1 MKISED
7 ICYKALIACDPRFDG
22 LFFVGVSSTGIY
34 CRSVCPARKPRRDK
48 CTFFP
53 NAASAE
59 RDGFRPCLRC
69 RPELAPSLAPFESE
83 QTIAGGIISRIQ
95 AGALNNS
102 SNVETLASEF
112 DLSSRQIR
120 RIMRQ
125 EAGVSPIKYAQT
137 CRLLLAKQLLTETH
151 LPIIKVAY
159 ASGFSSLRRFNQ
171 SFLAHYRLPPSQLR
185 KQNGKVKSKDSI
197 ILRLAYR
204 PPLDWQS
211 MLWFLAPRAI
221 HGVEHVTQS
230 TYART
235 VSLGEYQGWLKV
247 KQSRHK
253 NALSVEVSPTLA
265 NVLQSVLAKLRD
277 LFDLYAR
284 PDVIDSHLAESKRL
298 APLVCKRPGL
308 RVLGAF
314 DSFEL
319 AWRAVLGQQ
328 VSVTGATTLAG
339 RFAQTFGESADS
351 PIENLNLF
359 TPTASRVAAST
370 PLKIAKLGLPLKR
383 AATLHN
389 LANLLTDE
397 PTLLDPGRSIS
408 LATDRL
414 IALQGI
420 GPWTSSYIAMRALRW
435 PDAFLDSD
443 LGIKHALKE
452 TSPSRIRKIA
462 EPWRPFRS
470 YAAMHLWSDLGK
482 GTRK

>member
-1 MKISED
+1 MKLNED

-22 LFFVGVSSTGIY
+22 LFYVGVSSTGIY
-34 CRSVCPARKPRRDK
+34 CRSVCPARKPHRNK

-59 RDGFRPCLRC
+59 REGYRPCLRC
-69 RPELAPSLAPFESE
+69 RPELAPSLAPFESNK
-83 QTIAGGIISRIQ
+83 TIAGGIISRIQ
-95 AGALNNS
+95 SGALNNN
-102 SNVETLASEF
+102 SNEETLASEF

-120 RIMRQ
+120 RLLLQ
-125 EAGVSPIKYAQT
+125 EAGVTPIEYAQT
-137 CRLLLAKQLLTETH
+137 CRLLLAKQLLTETR
-151 LPIIKVAY
+151 LPIIKVAH

-171 SFLAHYRLPPSQLR
+171 SFLSHYRLPPSQLR
-185 KQNGKVKSKDSI
+185 KQNGKVKSTDSV
-197 ILRLAYR
+197 ILRLSYR
-204 PPLDWQS
+204 PLLDWQS
-211 MLWFLAPRAI
+211 MLLFLAPRAI
-221 HGVEHVTQS
+221 RGVEHVTES

-247 KQSRHK
+247 KQSKYK
-253 NALSVEVSPTLA
+253 NALSVEISPSLT

-319 AWRAVLGQQ
+319 AWRAILGQQ

-339 RFAQTFGESADS
+339 RFAQTFGEPAYT
-351 PIENLNLF
+351 PINNLNLF
-359 TPTASRVAAST
+359 TPTASRIAAST
-370 PLKIAKLGLPLKR
+370 PNKIAKLGLPLKR

-397 PTLLDPGRSIS
+397 PTLLYPGRSIS

-414 IALQGI
+414 LALPGI
-420 GPWTSSYIAMRALRW
+420 GPRTSSYIAMRALRL
-435 PDAFLDSD
+435 PDAFLESD

-452 TSPSRIRKIA
+452 TTPSKIRKIA
-462 EPWRPFRS
+462 EPWRPFRA
-470 YAAMHLWSDLGK
+470 YAAMHLWMNLS
-482 GTRK
+482 